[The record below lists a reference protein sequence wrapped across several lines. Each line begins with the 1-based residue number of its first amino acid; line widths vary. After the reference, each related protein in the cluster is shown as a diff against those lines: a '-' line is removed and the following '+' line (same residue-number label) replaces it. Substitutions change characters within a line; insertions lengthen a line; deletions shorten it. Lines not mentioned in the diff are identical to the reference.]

1 MQSLTKA
8 PIWLAA
14 GAVIALG
21 SVAASPARAAASVND
36 LDAAVSCSDFERWGS
51 GGWTATAP
59 VTLNVNNGTTVRLAP
74 GQSMGPGSTV
84 AGVPVPVILDRHCG
98 NM

>member
-1 MQSLTKA
+1 MKQRYGL
-8 PIWLAA
+8 I
-14 GAVIALG
+14 
-21 SVAASPARAAASVND
+21 AAAALLLTGATAIPVQAQMSIND
-36 LDAAVSCSDFERWGS
+36 LDANPACGAFARWGA

-59 VTLNVNNGTTVRLAP
+59 STMAINDGQVLAFRP
-74 GQSMGPGSTV
+74 GQSMGAGSTV